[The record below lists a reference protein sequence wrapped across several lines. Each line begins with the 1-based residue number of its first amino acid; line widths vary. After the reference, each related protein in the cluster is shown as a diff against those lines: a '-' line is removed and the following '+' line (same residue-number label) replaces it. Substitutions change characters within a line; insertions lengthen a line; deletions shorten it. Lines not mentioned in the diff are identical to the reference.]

1 MHVCAF
7 SQNHK
12 IFKNKAILLTALHKF
27 IKHIPESIWIYI
39 SAMKKMHEIFQFCC
53 NKSQFHFEN
62 CHSPFNDFSR
72 NYGCHIGFKLWVTSI
87 FLCFDVMLEQQAK
100 ISGRG
105 SEAGPMKSFHDVMYV
120 FSCFSNPP
128 FFSHVK
134 LASNQFDVDNFAFI
148 SVLNRSH
155 LELELNFP
163 ILNDF

>member
-1 MHVCAF
+1 
-7 SQNHK
+7 
-12 IFKNKAILLTALHKF
+12 
-27 IKHIPESIWIYI
+27 
-39 SAMKKMHEIFQFCC
+39 MHEIFQFCC

-87 FLCFDVMLEQQAK
+87 FLCFDVMVEQQAK

-148 SVLNRSH
+148 SVLTRSH
-155 LELELNFP
+155 LELELNFL
-163 ILNDF
+163 IGLNFLMPLNQLSFLKTI

>member
-1 MHVCAF
+1 MV
-7 SQNHK
+7 
-12 IFKNKAILLTALHKF
+12 
-27 IKHIPESIWIYI
+27 
-39 SAMKKMHEIFQFCC
+39 
-53 NKSQFHFEN
+53 
-62 CHSPFNDFSR
+62 
-72 NYGCHIGFKLWVTSI
+72 
-87 FLCFDVMLEQQAK
+87 EQQAK

-148 SVLNRSH
+148 SVLTRSH

-163 ILNDF
+163 ILNNF